1 MTVLDRYRCFYCL
14 LTDGQSAR
22 GSVATV
28 CNPVVAVSKNV
39 PSRLSLERMVA
50 TLEMSE
56 VAVHSAPVIYAHLI
70 RVVATTLR
78 LTWRRY
84 SQSGNCNM
92 RAVWTP
98 RA

>member
-50 TLEMSE
+50 NTGDVGS
-56 VAVHSAPVIYAHLI
+56 S
-70 RVVATTLR
+70 R
-78 LTWRRY
+78 
-84 SQSGNCNM
+84 SQCSSYLCPLDQGSSNHFEANL
-92 RAVWTP
+92 A
-98 RA
+98 